1 ANAKTINDPPTV
13 LLHIGPSKGKDFD
26 TSMTIVWLS
35 PANQATAT
43 PEAIRANTERTGSSL
58 MFQSVEKT
66 LVLKELRGAESV
78 GTYYA
83 LTDRMPGPGEFK
95 IITQGSFRTGEVLCA
110 FTILS
115 NNPNLADVKQQL
127 KVFTDARYLKASD
140 AAMPAKP

>member
-1 ANAKTINDPPTV
+1 M

-26 TSMTIVWLS
+26 TSVTIVWLS
-35 PANQATAT
+35 PANQSTAT

-66 LVLKELRGAESV
+66 LALQELRGAESV

-115 NNPNLADVKQQL
+115 NNPNSADVKQLL
-127 KVFTDARYLKASD
+127 KSFTDATYLKASG
-140 AAMPAKP
+140 AATPAKP